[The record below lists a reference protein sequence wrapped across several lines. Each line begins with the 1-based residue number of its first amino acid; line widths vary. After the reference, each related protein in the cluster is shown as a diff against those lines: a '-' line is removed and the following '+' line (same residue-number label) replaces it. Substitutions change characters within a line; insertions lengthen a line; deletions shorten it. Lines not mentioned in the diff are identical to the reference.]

1 MVKFLTTDGRGESTA
16 DWIRYTP
23 ANAAADAAINPPL
36 TPIPNVISMPAKYV
50 GVAEAYQL
58 FRRCSLGSDA
68 DP

>member
-1 MVKFLTTDGRGESTA
+1 
-16 DWIRYTP
+16 
-23 ANAAADAAINPPL
+23 
-36 TPIPNVISMPAKYV
+36 MPAKYV